1 MWFALQLFIF
11 LFVCANRVLLW
22 DRHFSK
28 STYIPVTSKTSL
40 LFNYVS
46 TLFTRP
52 AWNPKNSFPVDL
64 TVVWDIMSVL
74 AGRKVTK
81 VSDILTA
88 SIFGVENDTD
98 DSGNMF
104 LLNYGKYL
112 PDYMTSR
119 PRKTMKS
126 IVTAVITLNLHLFF
140 KLWDILSSSFSTSR
154 LLFQVP
160 VRFTF
165 LHPANAT
172 WISSCYSLGLDVT
185 FAKCRVTDLT
195 FNVS

>member
-1 MWFALQLFIF
+1 
-11 LFVCANRVLLW
+11 
-22 DRHFSK
+22 
-28 STYIPVTSKTSL
+28 
-40 LFNYVS
+40 
-46 TLFTRP
+46 
-52 AWNPKNSFPVDL
+52 
-64 TVVWDIMSVL
+64 MSVL

-140 KLWDILSSSFSTSR
+140 KL
-154 LLFQVP
+154 
-160 VRFTF
+160 
-165 LHPANAT
+165 
-172 WISSCYSLGLDVT
+172 
-185 FAKCRVTDLT
+185 
-195 FNVS
+195 